1 MPFIDPLHQKII
13 RRLTVIKVFTVLKT
27 RNKEMDIILRSIA
40 SIFKNFLRILV
51 IYILFLLFTS
61 IIPLKLLKNSFYN
74 CINPYQ
80 FEVSILPSQYNSVSC
95 MNAGGD
101 WVEDS
106 QNFNNIFSSVL
117 LMYQVVTS
125 ESWTYFIELSSSQNI
140 HWDIFFVSIF
150 FIYNVCLLNIFVGLI
165 IETYIDLKD
174 KAYKLNLLKPSQK
187 GWILIKNCINELV
200 PQPTIGAASV
210 RGFVQ

>member
-1 MPFIDPLHQKII
+1 
-13 RRLTVIKVFTVLKT
+13 
-27 RNKEMDIILRSIA
+27 
-40 SIFKNFLRILV
+40 
-51 IYILFLLFTS
+51 
-61 IIPLKLLKNSFYN
+61 
-74 CINPYQ
+74 
-80 FEVSILPSQYNSVSC
+80 

-117 LMYQVVTS
+117 LMYQLVTS

-140 HWDIFFVSIF
+140 HWDIFYVSIF
-150 FIYNVCLLNIFVGLI
+150 FFYNVCLLNIFVGLI

-200 PQPTIGAASV
+200 PLPTIGAASA
-210 RGFVQ
+210 RSFVQEICFKIITHEFYNNIIDLLAYVNIIFYAMTIYRSSHEYVQILLYLKIAVLLIFSIDTVIKLYALRR

>member
-51 IYILFLLFTS
+51 IYIFFLLFTS
-61 IIPLKLLKNSFYN
+61 IIPLKLLKNSFFN

-80 FEVSILPSQYNSVSC
+80 FEVSILPSQYNAVSC

-200 PQPTIGAASV
+200 P
-210 RGFVQ
+210 

>member
-1 MPFIDPLHQKII
+1 M
-13 RRLTVIKVFTVLKT
+13 
-27 RNKEMDIILRSIA
+27 A
-40 SIFKNFLRILV
+40 
-51 IYILFLLFTS
+51 S
-61 IIPLKLLKNSFYN
+61 IIPLKLLKGSFYN

-80 FEVSILPSQYNSVSC
+80 FPDNNHGSVNSINNSVNC

-101 WVEDS
+101 WIEDP

-125 ESWTYFIELSSSQNI
+125 ESWTYFIELSTFQDI
-140 HWDIFFVSIF
+140 HWDIFFVVIF
-150 FIYNVCLLNIFVGLI
+150 FFYNVCLLNIFVGLI

-200 PQPTIGAASV
+200 PFPTIGVTAV